1 MTRLLIVDDHTIVRE
16 GLRLLLEDAPEID
29 VVGEAANGLQAVE
42 QAAAL
47 RPEVVLLDLMM
58 PGLSGLEAARRIL
71 AHQPH
76 CRIIVLTS
84 FAEGPDVRAAMQIGV
99 AGYLLKDVL
108 KEDLLAAIAR
118 AARGEPVLHPEAQ
131 RKLIQQIANPTPEAE
146 PLTERETD
154 VLQCIARGLS
164 NREIADTLHITE
176 GTVKGHVSNILSKL
190 HLQDRTQ
197 AALYAVKNG
206 LVEQ

>member
-16 GLRLLLEDAPEID
+16 GLRLLLEDAPEIE

-47 RPEVVLLDLMM
+47 QPEVILLDLMM
-58 PGLSGLEAARRIL
+58 PGLSGLEAARKIL
-71 AHQPH
+71 AHQPQ
-76 CRIIVLTS
+76 CRVIVLTS
-84 FAEGPDVRAAMQIGV
+84 FAEGADVRAAMQMGV

-108 KEDLLAAIAR
+108 KEDLLSAIAR

-131 RKLIQQIANPTPEAE
+131 RKLIQQIANPTPATE

-154 VLQCIARGLS
+154 VLKCIARGLS
-164 NREIADTLHITE
+164 NREIAETLHITE

-206 LVEQ
+206 LAEK